1 MPGCAH
7 KCDTALLLRLSERGG
22 DFFKHREVLV
32 DVGFGVLYRDGPLL
46 VPPVRLCEH
55 AAIHHRK
62 PIMAPQIDIDGG
74 PVTVIANFLR
84 VQHQRTVYSGADYVG
99 LQTYFCHRFAI
110 ALGKSLAELADVGVV
125 FTSQNFAK
133 GSQARSHGNAVSV
146 VSAAMKNFVLRDE
159 IHHSAAGAERAERR
173 AATN

>member
-32 DVGFGVLYRDGPLL
+32 DVGFGVLYRDSPLL
-46 VPPVRLCEH
+46 VPPVGLRQH

-84 VQHQRTVYSGADYVG
+84 VQHQGAIYAGADYVS
-99 LQTYFCHRFAI
+99 LQTNFSDCFAI
-110 ALGKSLAELADVGVV
+110 ALGKFFAEHTNVCVILA
-125 FTSQNFAK
+125 SQNFAK
-133 GSQARSHGNAVSV
+133 SCQARSHGNAVGV
-146 VSAAMKNFVLRDE
+146 VGAAMKNLVLRDE
-159 IHHSAAGAERAERR
+159 IHHSAAGAERTEWR
-173 AATN
+173 ATTN